1 MSYVDSLEDVFD
13 RSICSGM
20 FHGNLKRFKVES
32 ELSGRIGSQ
41 ITGLQTLNRFVK
53 EKKQP
58 REIKANLAGVD
69 VFLVHGCRR
78 RSDVRG
84 ASRKLSEYV
93 VNRVSSRL

>member
-1 MSYVDSLEDVFD
+1 
-13 RSICSGM
+13 M

-69 VFLVHGCRR
+69 VFFGFMPA
-78 RSDVRG
+78 DVDQMSEARV
-84 ASRKLSEYV
+84 AS
-93 VNRVSSRL
+93 